1 MHNLSQEITEKRE
14 HLRDPSTVMDLKRL
28 GSFYPYKLSFMR
40 KIIRKISREKWTIN
54 LSVFNLDKDGF
65 GEAIY
70 EIKTPKNNYH
80 FFVFADFLDPNL
92 RTDRVIAE
100 AWDMTVTLRHGPFN
114 QNELKILRQNVPLQ
128 EQGRMPSNC
137 IVLSRANK
145 SSRNFKYVIDQLS
158 SGEQP
163 SIKRINEVG
172 YLYRTT
178 AVYGSGKFGMADW
191 EKVRLH
197 YNDFSEP
204 FSAEMFSCF
213 LIRQFSLDQTDHIAS
228 MRAPETAV
236 KINDD
241 IKRYIGIGN
250 ATGLGMAP
258 FLIKHP
264 LLINSWIEK
273 REFALAHIISSTNPD
288 NKKLNE
294 FSLLVKRASTHLQ
307 EISTENDAQKKIN
320 KDASNDLTSI
330 AQWLTKERSEIK
342 DWRQLIKYVTNTYGI
357 ETQEI
362 INAILIEVYPKEA
375 LAIEENE
382 VIDEKYELI
391 PEMSLADL
399 KNIIESKYK
408 WALNYDFKSKD
419 ADTVFWYRSEEK
431 MEPRLGDRNIDNGE
445 EKEILIG
452 IARAVEQCYSTMNS
466 LTPEIKINTVAE
478 FVFAY
483 PIHRQI
489 IRRMQTMS
497 KTTYGEIQ
505 ANLLDKNMLPIH
517 LLRCK
522 LSFFGVGK
530 FDPKSRLWVRNT
542 MFQGAPITR
551 DIGKEYAD
559 DWFFPVMPNE
569 KLSKENEIH

>member
-1 MHNLSQEITEKRE
+1 MRNLSQNISRERE
-14 HLRDPSTVMDLKRL
+14 HLRDPSIVMDLKRL

-40 KIIRKISREKWTIN
+40 KIIRKITREQWNIN

-70 EIKTPKNNYH
+70 EIETPENNYH
-80 FFVFADFLDPNL
+80 FVVFADFLDPNL

-100 AWDMTVTLRHGPFN
+100 AWDMTVTLRHGAFN
-114 QNELKILRQNVPLQ
+114 QSELETLRQNVPLQ
-128 EQGRMPSNC
+128 EKGRMPSDC

-145 SSRNFKYVIDQLS
+145 SSRNFKYVIDRLR
-158 SGEQP
+158 SGKQP
-163 SIKRINEVG
+163 SIKKINEVG

-191 EKVRLH
+191 EKVSLQYRE
-197 YNDFSEP
+197 FSEP

-213 LIRQFSLDQTDHIAS
+213 LIRQFSLDQADHIAS
-228 MRAPETAV
+228 KCAPEAAV
-236 KINDD
+236 KLDD
-241 IKRYIGIGN
+241 NIKRFIGIGN

-264 LLINSWIEK
+264 LLINNWIEK
-273 REFALAHIISSTNPD
+273 REFALAEIFSSTKPD
-288 NKKLNE
+288 NKKINE
-294 FSLLVKRASTHLQ
+294 FSLLLKRASTHLK
-307 EISTENDAQKKIN
+307 EISTENNAQKKIN
-320 KDASNDLTSI
+320 KDASNDINSI
-330 AQWLTKERSEIK
+330 TQWLKKERTKIK
-342 DWRQLIKYVTNTYGI
+342 DWQQLIKYVTDNYSI

-362 INAILIEVYPKEA
+362 INAIIIEVHPKEA
-375 LAIEENE
+375 LAIERNE
-382 VIDEKYELI
+382 IIDEKYELI
-391 PEMSLADL
+391 PEMSLTDL

-408 WALNYDFKSKD
+408 WALNYDFNLKD
-419 ADTVFWYRSEEK
+419 TDTVFWYRSEEK
-431 MEPRLGDRNIDNGE
+431 MEPRLGTRNIDHGE

-452 IARAVEQCYSTMNS
+452 IARAVQQCYSTMNS
-466 LTPEIKINTVAE
+466 LTPEEKINTVAE
-478 FVFAY
+478 FVFDY
-483 PIHRQI
+483 PVHRQI

-505 ANLLDKNMLPIH
+505 ANLLDKDVLPIH

-542 MFQGAPITR
+542 MFQGAPIIK
-551 DIGKEYAD
+551 DIDKECVD
-559 DWFFPVMPNE
+559 DWFFPIMPN
-569 KLSKENEIH
+569 KNSSKGNEVH

>member
-236 KINDD
+236 KLNDD

-273 REFALAHIISSTNPD
+273 REFALAEILSSTKPD
-288 NKKLNE
+288 NKKLDE
-294 FSLLVKRASTHLQ
+294 FSLLVKRANTHLQ
-307 EISTENDAQKKIN
+307 EISTENNAQKKTN

-569 KLSKENEIH
+569 KLSK

>member
-1 MHNLSQEITEKRE
+1 MHNLSQKITPEKE
-14 HLRDPSTVMDLKRL
+14 HLRDPSIVMDLKRL

-40 KIIRKISREKWTIN
+40 KIIRKITREKWTVN

-80 FFVFADFLDPNL
+80 FVVFADFLDSSL

-100 AWDMTVTLRHGPFN
+100 AWDMTVTLRHGSFN
-114 QNELKILRQNVPLQ
+114 QNELEILRQNVPLQ

-163 SIKRINEVG
+163 SIKKINEVG

-191 EKVRLH
+191 EKIRLH
-197 YNDFSEP
+197 YSDFSEP

-228 MRAPETAV
+228 MCAPETAV
-236 KINDD
+236 KLNDD

-273 REFALAHIISSTNPD
+273 REFALAEILSSTKPD
-288 NKKLNE
+288 NKKLDE
-294 FSLLVKRASTHLQ
+294 FSLLVKRANTHLQ
-307 EISTENDAQKKIN
+307 EISTENNAQKKTN

-391 PEMSLADL
+391 PEMSLAAL

-483 PIHRQI
+483 PVHRQI

-505 ANLLDKNMLPIH
+505 ANLLDKNVLPIH

-551 DIGKEYAD
+551 DIDKECAD

-569 KLSKENEIH
+569 KSSKGNEIH

>member
-40 KIIRKISREKWTIN
+40 KIIRKISHEKWTIN

-80 FFVFADFLDPNL
+80 FVVFADFLDSNL

-100 AWDMTVTLRHGPFN
+100 AWDMTVTLRHGSFN

-163 SIKRINEVG
+163 SIQKINEVG

-191 EKVRLH
+191 EKVRLQ
-197 YNDFSEP
+197 YSDFSEP

-236 KINDD
+236 KLNDD

-273 REFALAHIISSTNPD
+273 REFALAHIISSTKPD

-307 EISTENDAQKKIN
+307 EISTENNAQKKIN

-342 DWRQLIKYVTNTYGI
+342 DWRQLIKYVANTYGI

-362 INAILIEVYPKEA
+362 INTILIEVYPKEA

-382 VIDEKYELI
+382 IIDEKYELT

-452 IARAVEQCYSTMNS
+452 VARAVEQCYSTMNS

-483 PIHRQI
+483 PVHRQI

-497 KTTYGEIQ
+497 ETTYGEIQ
-505 ANLLDKNMLPIH
+505 ANLLDKDVLPIH

-551 DIGKEYAD
+551 DIDKECAD

-569 KLSKENEIH
+569 KSSKGNEIH